1 MNIYLS
7 LLNNKINKQK
17 IYPPLIVFSDL
28 DDTYLLKYWPSEET
42 LRKEPQRKTDVLLFD
57 NKEKYLN
64 TYKLKNI
71 LNNLNI
77 PLIIISGRDYYQ
89 IMDYK
94 NHFSKKYP
102 EIKEVMNFD
111 GIISAIGTEIFLKIK
126 NKYVKD
132 YNYDKLIKKNFFNRQ
147 IIKEAINKFI
157 YFFKTKNKNY
167 FQYCS
172 LSKRDL
178 ENNPKELPPVKN
190 KISLEFITSFNKAQ
204 KFLSELKKYFIASN
218 FEDLKLMLSSPYR
231 ISNLLYKFNLDITPV
246 SKDFAIKYLINK
258 LKEHKKELK
267 TIVCG
272 DSGNDFEMLYQTG
285 DYKIIPGN
293 TKRELIEK
301 ISILNNKSNFFIYE
315 KKFIGPLAIIDF
327 IKKYENTNR

>member
-1 MNIYLS
+1 MNLYLS
-7 LLNNKINKQK
+7 LLNKINKQK
-17 IYPPLIVFSDL
+17 IHPPIIVFSDL
-28 DDTYLLKYWPSEET
+28 DDTYLLKYWPSEEI
-42 LRKEPQRKTDVLLFD
+42 LKKEPQRKTDVLLFND
-57 NKEKYLN
+57 KKKYIN
-64 TYKLKNI
+64 TYKLKKI
-71 LNNLNI
+71 LNNLSI

-126 NKYVKD
+126 NRYVKD
-132 YNYDKLIKKNFFNRQ
+132 YDYNKLIEKNFFNRK
-147 IIKEAINKFI
+147 IIKEKINNFI
-157 YFFKTKNKNY
+157 SFLKKKNKNY

-204 KFLSELKKYFIASN
+204 KFLSKLKKYFITNN
-218 FEDLKLMLSSPYR
+218 FKNLQLMLSSPYK
-231 ISNLLYKFNLDITPV
+231 ISKLYYKFNLDITPV
-246 SKDFAIKYLINK
+246 SKDFAVKYLIDK
-258 LKEHKKELK
+258 LKGQKPELK

-293 TKRELIEK
+293 AKRELIEK
-301 ISILNNKSNFFIYE
+301 INILNNNKSNFFIYK

-327 IKKYENTNR
+327 IKKYEDING